1 MGALSSRLEMV
12 AGHLEVFDE
21 LADRVG
27 ALEQWVVEREG
38 PEHDD
43 RRHSGTH
50 TYSTHGPC
58 ADKTLPSLSS
68 VRSNQ
73 PLPPTLEA
81 RLGCLSRDVS
91 DIQAR
96 LHTTEMSFCDVR
108 NDVLEQEALREDFE
122 ERLSELEQE
131 VANRRLRELSK
142 QVASFESQ
150 REPMVRGS
158 LAPVAEEDLGIQ
170 PGLDGGS
177 SRRDLAWPSVPCE
190 ESRSTSASGA
200 GERGDWG
207 SREGSARGRVA
218 EAYGAVCRER
228 SPSDDS
234 DDLSEASLA
243 GAGCEASLLSVYIS
257 REEGGYPPGDND
269 RNEQFEHFVEEE
281 PRLSSIESA

>member
-12 AGHLEVFDE
+12 AGHLELFDE

-27 ALEQWVVEREG
+27 ALEQWVVEREAPG
-38 PEHDD
+38 QDD
-43 RRHSGTH
+43 RRPSGTDA
-50 TYSTHGPC
+50 YGTHAPC
-58 ADKTLPSLSS
+58 AETTLPSLSS
-68 VRSNQ
+68 VRGNE

-96 LHTTEMSFCDVR
+96 LHTNEMSFCDMR
-108 NDVLEQEALREDFE
+108 SDVLEQEALREDFE

-142 QVASFESQ
+142 QVASFEHQ

-158 LAPVAEEDLGIQ
+158 LAPVAEEDLGMQ
-170 PGLDGGS
+170 SGLEGGS
-177 SRRDLAWPSVPCE
+177 SRRDLTWPSAPCE

-200 GERGDWG
+200 GERGEWG
-207 SREGSARGRVA
+207 SCEDSARGRVA
-218 EAYGAVCRER
+218 EAYGAVCRDR

-234 DDLSEASLA
+234 DDLSEGSLA
-243 GAGCEASLLSVYIS
+243 GAGREASLLSVYIS
-257 REEGGYPPGDND
+257 REEGYQGGKD
-269 RNEQFEHFVEEE
+269 RDEHFERFAEEQ